1 MDDLQIRYA
10 IFRQRHFLRKEI
22 LRLKRLKPRVAVE
35 KTSIRRGRMV
45 MSLNITLIVFGRF
58 CLGLN

>member
-10 IFRQRHFLRKEI
+10 IFRQRRFLRKEI
-22 LRLKRLKPRVAVE
+22 LRLKRLKPRAAVE
-35 KTSIRRGRMV
+35 KISIRRGRMV
-45 MSLNITLIVFGRF
+45 MSLNITLFVFRRF

>member
-10 IFRQRHFLRKEI
+10 IFRQRRFLRKEI

-35 KTSIRRGRMV
+35 KISIRRGRMV
-45 MSLNITLIVFGRF
+45 LCVNIAFVVFYRF
-58 CLGLN
+58 ASD